1 MAIMDPSILPQHDK
15 PASSVDALSS
25 TTPVSD
31 VLESEQVLQSRK
43 ESEEDTKSSAPLSP
57 PIPSPPL
64 QHPEYPV
71 NAASE
76 PEKREL
82 VGGDADEPPAKRIKS
97 DDELPAA
104 QTTNEPVTPVD
115 SGPAE
120 LAAPAAP
127 APGPAAVFDGPPLA
141 KHQNKFALSMIRSL
155 KRLKDAYPFLVPVD
169 PVKLNVPDYFKIIA
183 VPMDLSTMEKK
194 LSSSQYSTVD
204 QFVADF
210 DLMIDNCIKFNGA
223 ESKIAEMGRSLK
235 SSFERQLK
243 QMPPAELVKPE
254 SGPGKRK
261 KSLPKSESTESFA
274 LTPSG
279 VPIIRR
285 DSASLDSTGRPK
297 REIHPPKPR
306 DLPYAESKPRR
317 KKYAAELKFCQ
328 TVLKELTSKKHESFS
343 FPFLQPVDPVALNC
357 PSYFKVIKKP
367 MDISTIQHK
376 LNTNQYESGAEFEED
391 IRLMFRNC
399 YKFNPEGS
407 PVNVMGHRL
416 EAVFDKK
423 WEEKPAPP
431 PPSDKRTSDSADES
445 DYSEEESDEEEE
457 DPSDKT
463 ISYLEQQLLA
473 MQNQLSVMKKL
484 KKDSSKKK
492 KKEKVSKK
500 SAPRKRKS
508 STGQA
513 NAPLP
518 HVSYDMKKELSE
530 KITTLSGQKLTHV
543 VKMIH
548 DSMPHLKKAGQEEIE
563 LDVDQLDPVT
573 LMKLYTYVTK
583 NSPYSTVNTTAVA
596 PASKSKKKKEE
607 QKKQIAQL
615 EKQIKSFQKGDES
628 SSEESSSE
636 EDSDESE
643 SSEEE

>member
-1 MAIMDPSILPQHDK
+1 MAIMDPSVLPHDK
-15 PASSVDALSS
+15 PAAMDALS

-31 VLESEQVLQSRK
+31 VLDSEQVLQSRK
-43 ESEEDTKSSAPLSP
+43 EADDTKGSAPLSP

-64 QHPEYPV
+64 QHSEFPGT
-71 NAASE
+71 AATPLSE
-76 PEKREL
+76 TEKREL
-82 VGGDADEPPAKRIKS
+82 VGGEEPPAKRIKS
-97 DDELPAA
+97 DDEDAVP
-104 QTTNEPVTPVD
+104 TTAPVTPAD
-115 SGPAE
+115 S
-120 LAAPAAP
+120 APAAEPVP
-127 APGPAAVFDGPPLA
+127 APAPVATVVGGPPLA
-141 KHQNKFALSMIRSL
+141 KHQNKFAHSMIRSL

-169 PVKLNVPDYFKIIA
+169 PVKLNIPDYFKI
-183 VPMDLSTMEKK
+183 VSHPMDLATMEKK
-194 LSSSQYSTVD
+194 LSSNQYSTVE

-210 DLMIDNCIKFNGA
+210 NLMVENCIKFNGA
-223 ESKIAEMGRSLK
+223 ESKIAEMGRNLK
-235 SSFERQLK
+235 NSFERQLK
-243 QMPPAELVKPE
+243 QMPPAEVFKPE

-261 KSLPKSESTESFA
+261 KSFGKSESTESFA

-328 TVLKELTSKKHESFS
+328 TVLKELTSKKYESFS

-357 PSYFKVIKKP
+357 PNYFKVIKKP
-367 MDISTIQHK
+367 MDLSTIQQK
-376 LNTNQYESGAEFEED
+376 LNTNQYESGEEFEED
-391 IRLMFRNC
+391 VRLMFRNC
-399 YKFNPEGS
+399 YKFNPDGS
-407 PVNVMGHRL
+407 PVNAMGHRL

-431 PPSDKRTSDSADES
+431 PRDKRVTESPDES
-445 DYSEEESDEEEE
+445 EISEEESDEEEE

-473 MQNQLSVMKKL
+473 MQNQLSMMKKL
-484 KKDSSKKK
+484 KKDGSKKK
-492 KKEKVSKK
+492 KKEKTSKK

-508 STGQA
+508 SAGQA
-513 NAPLP
+513 TAQVP

-548 DSMPHLKKAGQEEIE
+548 ESMPHLKSAGQEEIE

-573 LMKLYTYVTK
+573 LVKLYNYVTK
-583 NSPYSTVNTTAVA
+583 NSPSSTVKAAVPA
-596 PASKSKKKKEE
+596 PAPKSRKKGKEAE

-615 EKQIKSFQKGDES
+615 EKQLKSFQKGGDSSSDES
-628 SSEESSSE
+628 SSD
-636 EDSDESE
+636 EDSEESE

>member
-1 MAIMDPSILPQHDK
+1 MAIMDPSILPQEK
-15 PASSVDALSS
+15 PASTIDPLS

-31 VLESEQVLQSRK
+31 VLESEHVLQARK

-64 QHPEYPV
+64 QHPEYPAS
-71 NAASE
+71 AATPPSSE

-82 VGGDADEPPAKRIKS
+82 VGGDEPPAKRIKS
-97 DDELPAA
+97 DDESATAP
-104 QTTNEPVTPVD
+104 TTAEPVTPAD
-115 SGPAE
+115 S
-120 LAAPAAP
+120 APAAEP
-127 APGPAAVFDGPPLA
+127 APASTAPVLNGPPLA
-141 KHQNKFALSMIRSL
+141 KHQNKFAHSMIRSL

-169 PVKLNVPDYFKIIA
+169 PIKLNVPDYFKI
-183 VPMDLSTMEKK
+183 VSHPMDLSTMEKK

-210 DLMIDNCIKFNGA
+210 DLMIANCIKFNGP

-243 QMPPAELVKPE
+243 QMPAAEVVKPE

-328 TVLKELTSKKHESFS
+328 TVLKELTSKKYESFS

-367 MDISTIQHK
+367 MDISTIQNK

-399 YKFNPEGS
+399 YKFNPDAS
-407 PVNVMGHRL
+407 PVNIMGHRL

-431 PPSDKRTSDSADES
+431 PSSDKRTSDSADES
-445 DYSEEESDEEEE
+445 EFSEEESDEEEE

-473 MQNQLSVMKKL
+473 MQNQLSMMKKL

-492 KKEKVSKK
+492 KKEKTSKK

-508 STGQA
+508 STGQTT
-513 NAPLP
+513 APLP

-548 DSMPHLKKAGQEEIE
+548 ESMPHLKKAGQEEIE

-583 NSPYSTVNTTAVA
+583 NSPSSTVNTTAVVA
-596 PASKSKKKKEE
+596 PAPQKSKRKGKEE

-628 SSEESSSE
+628 SSDESSSE

>member
-1 MAIMDPSILPQHDK
+1 MAIMDPSVLPHDK
-15 PASSVDALSS
+15 PAVIDALS

-31 VLESEQVLQSRK
+31 AHESEQVLEARK
-43 ESEEDTKSSAPLSP
+43 EVDDTKGSAPLSP

-64 QHPEYPV
+64 QHSEFPATEA
-71 NAASE
+71 AASPE
-76 PEKREL
+76 TEKREL
-82 VGGDADEPPAKRIKS
+82 VGGEEPPAKRIKS
-97 DDELPAA
+97 DDEPSASTSA
-104 QTTNEPVTPVD
+104 PVTPAD
-115 SGPAE
+115 S
-120 LAAPAAP
+120 AP
-127 APGPAAVFDGPPLA
+127 APEPAPVATVVEGPPLP
-141 KHQNKFALSMIRSL
+141 KHQNKFALSMVRSL

-169 PVKLNVPDYFKIIA
+169 PVKLNVPDYFK
-183 VPMDLSTMEKK
+183 VVTHPMDLSTVEKK
-194 LSSSQYSTVD
+194 LSSNQYSTVD

-210 DLMIDNCIKFNGA
+210 DLMIANCIRFNGA
-223 ESKIAEMGRSLK
+223 ESKIAEMGRNLK
-235 SSFERQLK
+235 ASFERQLK
-243 QMPPAELVKPE
+243 QMPQAEVIKSE
-254 SGPGKRK
+254 SGLGKRK
-261 KSLPKSESTESFA
+261 KSFSKSESNESFA

-328 TVLKELTSKKHESFS
+328 TVLKELTSKKYEAFS

-357 PSYFKVIKKP
+357 PNYFKVIKKP
-367 MDISTIQHK
+367 MDVSTIQQK

-407 PVNVMGHRL
+407 PVNAMGHRF

-423 WEEKPAPP
+423 WQDKPAPP
-431 PPSDKRTSDSADES
+431 PSEKRANDSADES
-445 DYSEEESDEEEE
+445 DSSEEESDEEED

-473 MQNQLSVMKKL
+473 MQNQLSMMKKL
-484 KKDSSKKK
+484 KKESGKK
-492 KKEKVSKK
+492 KKEKKPSKR
-500 SAPRKRKS
+500 SAPKKRKS

-513 NAPLP
+513 TAPVP

-548 DSMPHLKKAGQEEIE
+548 ESMPHLKSAGQEEIE

-573 LMKLYTYVTK
+573 LVRLYNYVTK
-583 NSPYSTVNTTAVA
+583 NSPSSTVKAAA
-596 PASKSKKKKEE
+596 PVPAPKSKKKGKEAE

-615 EKQIKSFQKGDES
+615 EKQLKSFQKGGDS
-628 SSEESSSE
+628 SSDENSSE

-643 SSEEE
+643 SSSEEE